1 MLQSRARIDRVRAVS
16 GWWGGAHSFQ
26 STLKMRIP
34 MAASS
39 VRKDRPET
47 AKSGARA
54 SERCAQGT
62 RQRHWLR
69 GFEASSAP
77 PEADEDAEQLGDPGR
92 DRTSATQQAGW
103 PPNQGAESEMCQDQT
118 QCNLGVPQCAEE
130 DRAMRARIAPHA
142 ARALPTHLRMHVCA
156 PRALNRAWRMYAEL

>member
-1 MLQSRARIDRVRAVS
+1 MSSVAPLAAHTVRVQGLQTGVLGA
-16 GWWGGAHSFQ
+16 GAH
-26 STLKMRIP
+26 R
-34 MAASS
+34 
-39 VRKDRPET
+39 R
-47 AKSGARA
+47 
-54 SERCAQGT
+54 QG
-62 RQRHWLR
+62 QWVR

-118 QCNLGVPQCAEE
+118 QCNLGVPQCAEQAH
-130 DRAMRARIAPHA
+130 AMRARIAPHA
-142 ARALPTHLRMHVCA
+142 ARALPKHLRMDVCA